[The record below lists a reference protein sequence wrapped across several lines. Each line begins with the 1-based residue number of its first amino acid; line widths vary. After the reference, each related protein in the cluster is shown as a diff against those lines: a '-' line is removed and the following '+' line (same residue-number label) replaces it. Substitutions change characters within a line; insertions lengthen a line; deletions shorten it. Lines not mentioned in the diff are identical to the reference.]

1 MQRIRGVLFLFLIVG
16 GFKALGV
23 AVGAY
28 RRVFPQKQNRYLPET
43 LRLYRRGPDGTDFA
57 WIYEIGDRLFIDRG
71 RLGEMADR
79 RNVPISAWPLV
90 SEEIAEAEAEGF
102 VEIAEE
108 DMSTFQIQYRTS
120 REFASGEELEKRN
133 QVRELLDEHFALT
146 GQGFWID
153 SSTGMGTMESSFRVV
168 DFDVAEACVAALLI
182 KTTYG
187 DYLSLQETGG
197 FRAENPDRA
206 VAQ

>member
-16 GFKALGV
+16 GFKALGFV
-23 AVGAY
+23 VGVF
-28 RRVFPQKQNRYLPET
+28 RSVFPQKQGRYLPET
-43 LRLYRRGPDGTDFA
+43 LRLYRRGPQGTDFA

-79 RNVPISAWPLV
+79 RNVPISEWPMV
-90 SEEIAEAEAEGF
+90 SEEIAQAEAEGF
-102 VEIAEE
+102 EEISEE
-108 DMSTFQIQYRTS
+108 DMSTFQIQYRTR

-153 SSTGMGTMESSFRVV
+153 STTGMSTMECSFRVV
-168 DFDVAEACVAALLI
+168 DFDVAKACVAALLV

-197 FRAENPDRA
+197 FRPTTTERA
-206 VAQ
+206 AIN